1 MIRILR
7 LEVGF
12 EKLKNINHRSF
23 KARGWLLSSLFKRCY
38 LRSLEFPKDL
48 IANHQKF
55 YQDNFLKYSYRNVI
69 NPSQDDTELVS
80 NNLSKYFADNNSNQ
94 YQNLLKTIAD
104 FSDDDKC
111 LVLEI
116 KGLDQPSNLSLN
128 HQALFK
134 NLLVCGLIH
143 NLNFVRTRYQG
154 DFVLGLVGQLG
165 GLKKI
170 SDYLPLLAHRDAVD
184 ANLIPKYV
192 AIVNIASNDIAQT
205 FFVDN
210 QKIVEDMARF
220 YPQELSILM
229 NTKIIVKELDRS
241 QEVFSTSAQSFS
253 VISEARSGKFD
264 INLYS
269 DRFKMFLADDESV
282 TRDDFIKA
290 VFVLKKVF
298 INHQEQI
305 KVVLNGD
312 NQVVLFKNKELL
324 HARSALDRNKYR
336 EVNYL
341 PFDELLNKKII
352 TNSQNFVDEK
362 PPSLLRNFKE
372 FSKLKDYSGKILS

>member
-1 MIRILR
+1 
-7 LEVGF
+7 
-12 EKLKNINHRSF
+12 
-23 KARGWLLSSLFKRCY
+23 
-38 LRSLEFPKDL
+38 
-48 IANHQKF
+48 
-55 YQDNFLKYSYRNVI
+55 
-69 NPSQDDTELVS
+69 
-80 NNLSKYFADNNSNQ
+80 
-94 YQNLLKTIAD
+94 
-104 FSDDDKC
+104 
-111 LVLEI
+111 
-116 KGLDQPSNLSLN
+116 
-128 HQALFK
+128 
-134 NLLVCGLIH
+134 
-143 NLNFVRTRYQG
+143 
-154 DFVLGLVGQLG
+154 
-165 GLKKI
+165 
-170 SDYLPLLAHRDAVD
+170 
-184 ANLIPKYV
+184 
-192 AIVNIASNDIAQT
+192 AQT

-210 QKIVEDMARF
+210 QKIVENMARF

-253 VISEARSGKFD
+253 MISKEKSGKYA
-264 INLYS
+264 INLFS
-269 DRFKMFLADDESV
+269 DRFKMFLADDKSV
-282 TRDDFIKA
+282 PHDDFINA
-290 VFVLKKVF
+290 VFALKKVF

-352 TNSQNFVDEK
+352 TKSQNYVDEK